1 MSICTCIRCISLLE
15 VAAAVV
21 VEAVEVEEE
30 PALVVEVVPLLTA
43 LLCPQKP

>member
-30 PALVVEVVPLLTA
+30 PGLVVEVVPLLIE
-43 LLCPQKP
+43 LPCPRRP